1 MRTFN
6 HSSDIKSFLKQQH
19 HFSRV
24 GFVPTM
30 GALHEGH
37 AALIDRSVAEN
48 DLTICSIFVNPLQ
61 FNRKEDLESYPERMQ
76 ADRDILEAHH
86 CDILFYPGVDDI
98 YRDEGRLEYDFG
110 SIGVG
115 MEADY
120 RPGHF
125 QGVAEVIHRFFN
137 ILEPGRAYF
146 GEKDYQQL
154 AIIRWLNERHQHG
167 VEVVPC
173 ETIRDESGLAMSSRN
188 YNLSEK
194 QYKQASEIYRIL
206 SYCRTQKGEIEPEK
220 LASECFEKLKINFKP
235 EYFTIADQYT
245 MKPLKSWTDSDHP
258 RAFVAAYCGDVRLI
272 DNLSL
277 K

>member
-1 MRTFN
+1 MQTFK
-6 HSSDIKSFLKQQH
+6 HSKAIKAYLEGLKTWT
-19 HFSRV
+19 SI

-30 GALHEGH
+30 GALHKGH
-37 AALIDRSVAEN
+37 TALIDRSVREN

-61 FNRKEDLESYPERMQ
+61 FNRIEDLDSYPDRMQ
-76 ADRDILEAHH
+76 ADCEMLIEHH
-86 CDILFYPGVDDI
+86 CDILFNPRKEDI
-98 YRDEGRLEYDFG
+98 YEDEARLDYDFG

-115 MEADY
+115 MEAEY

-137 ILEPGRAYF
+137 ILKPSRAYF

-154 AIIRWLNERHQHG
+154 AIIRWLVDKYGHD

-173 ETIRDESGLAMSSRN
+173 ETIRDKSGLAMSSRN
-188 YNLSEK
+188 YNLSAE
-194 QYKQASEIYRIL
+194 QYQQASEIYEVL
-206 SYCRTQKGEIEPEK
+206 QFCRNHDKNIPPIE
-220 LASECFEKLKINFKP
+220 LAEQCFEKLKQNFKP

-245 MKPLKSWTDSDHP
+245 MKPLNSWDDSDMP

-272 DNLSL
+272 DNIAI

>member
-1 MRTFN
+1 MRIFKQ
-6 HSSDIKSFLKQQH
+6 SSEIKAYLK
-19 HFSRV
+19 SLPKDSSI

-30 GALHEGH
+30 GALHKGH
-37 AALIDRSVAEN
+37 TALINRSVKEN

-61 FNRKEDLESYPERMQ
+61 FNRKEDLESYPDRLH
-76 ADRDILEAHH
+76 ADREMLSEHA
-86 CDILFYPGVDDI
+86 CDILFHPQKEDI
-98 YRDEGRLEYDFG
+98 YNDEDRLDYDFG

-137 ILEPGRAYF
+137 ILEPSRAYF

-154 AIIRWLNERHQHG
+154 AIIRWLNQKYQHE

-173 ETIRDESGLAMSSRN
+173 ETIRDKSGLAMSSRN
-188 YNLSEK
+188 YNLSEAE
-194 QYKQASEIYRIL
+194 YEQASEIYEVL
-206 SYCRTQKGEIEPEK
+206 QYCKQHKGEKDPEQ
-220 LASECFEKLKINFKP
+220 LAEECFEKLRVNFKP

-245 MKPLKSWTDSDHP
+245 MKPLEDWADSDHP
-258 RAFVAAYCGDVRLI
+258 RAFVAAYCGNVRLI
-272 DNLSL
+272 DNLAL
-277 K
+277 